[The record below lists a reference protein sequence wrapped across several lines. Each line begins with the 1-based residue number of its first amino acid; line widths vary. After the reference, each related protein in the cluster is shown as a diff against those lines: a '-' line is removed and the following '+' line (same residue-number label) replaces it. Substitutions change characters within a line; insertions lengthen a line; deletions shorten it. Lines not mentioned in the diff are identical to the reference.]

1 MDNLEI
7 KQSVLLNTSRKSTY
21 LISKRLFDIFGAIIG
36 LIVFSPIFII
46 IAILIKIDSK
56 GPIIFGHTRKG
67 KGRKDFTIYKFRTMY
82 ENYNEIFNNFTEEQ
96 KKIL

>member
-1 MDNLEI
+1 M
-7 KQSVLLNTSRKSTY
+7 
-21 LISKRLFDIFGAIIG
+21 FGAIVG
-36 LIVFSPIFII
+36 LIVLSPIFII
-46 IAILIKIDSK
+46 AILVKIDSE